1 MLSPELALLVAG
13 GSAVAG
19 FVSGLA
25 GFAFGLVAMVFWA
38 WTMPPQVI
46 GPMLVVG
53 SLVGQLLTIH
63 TVRAQIRAKLVAPFV
78 IGGFVGVPI
87 GAALLPIIDPVAF
100 RIGVGLLLIAYCSVM
115 LAATNL
121 PVLKVGGSF
130 ADGGVG
136 MVGGILGGIAG
147 LVGPA
152 PTVWCM
158 LRGHDKHTQR
168 AICQTFFIAMQS
180 LTLVTYLATGI
191 IGRQTFYL
199 ILCMV
204 PPALVFAWL
213 GSRLYL
219 RISER
224 VFRRVLLVLLFASG
238 AALFGTSLAHLS
250 K

>member
-1 MLSPELALLVAG
+1 MSPELALLVAG

-250 K
+250 R

>member
-1 MLSPELALLVAG
+1 MSPELALLVAG